1 MNLCDPRTI
10 RDVMSMYGMTFRK
23 ELGQNFLT
31 NAAVVEDIA
40 DACSDTRDATILEIG
55 PGIGVL
61 TQELGMRYRRVL
73 SVEIDRRLVPLL
85 RFTLQ
90 DCPPGIVEI
99 INQDF
104 MKADLHELLDDA
116 FAAGSVSV
124 CANLPYYITTPILMR
139 LLESGLPFSCIT
151 VMVQAEV
158 ADRLCA
164 RAGSKDY
171 GAITA
176 VLNYYGAAEKLFR
189 VPAGNFMPAPKVDS
203 AVVRIRL
210 WQEKP
215 VRPADEKLFFD
226 TIRLAFEQRR
236 KTRISG
242 ANVWI
247 PPPLPLCP
255 TASESG
261 RRNTPAR
268 RQAPIDTAP
277 RDAKNKHCF
286 REKNNEN
293 LLPNARRYGILSTNT
308 GIARMKGRTKHE
320 QGLYDRRTRRMDH
333 LRRPCGN
340 CSFREN
346 QPMGNPHRRG

>member
-1 MNLCDPRTI
+1 MNLCDPRVI

-73 SVEIDRRLVPLL
+73 SVEIDRRLIPLL

-90 DCPPGIVEI
+90 DCPPHVVEV
-99 INQDF
+99 INRDF
-104 MKADLHELLDDA
+104 MRTDLHELLDDA
-116 FAAGSVSV
+116 FASGPVSV

-139 LLESGLPFSCIT
+139 LLESGFPFSCIT

-164 RAGSKDY
+164 RAGGKEY

-176 VLNYYGAAEKLFR
+176 VLNYYGVAEKLFR

-210 WQEKP
+210 WQDKP
-215 VRPADEKLFFD
+215 VKPADEGLFFD
-226 TIRLAFEQRR
+226 TVRLAFEQRR
-236 KTRISG
+236 KTL
-242 ANVWI
+242 ANALSAGFPDI
-247 PPPLPLCP
+247 PKEALTDMIVSCGHRPDIRGERLD
-255 TASESG
+255 TASFAALSDC
-261 RRNTPAR
+261 
-268 RQAPIDTAP
+268 I
-277 RDAKNKHCF
+277 RDWRIRHA
-286 REKNNEN
+286 
-293 LLPNARRYGILSTNT
+293 
-308 GIARMKGRTKHE
+308 
-320 QGLYDRRTRRMDH
+320 DV
-333 LRRPCGN
+333 
-340 CSFREN
+340 
-346 QPMGNPHRRG
+346 